1 MQKLKTRRAANK
13 RYKRTASGK
22 FMRKNAFKGHILG
35 KKSSARKRR
44 LSRRSFVNNHGEA
57 KAISNMLPY

>member
-1 MQKLKTRRAANK
+1 
-13 RYKRTASGK
+13 
-22 FMRKNAFKGHILG
+22 MRKNAFKGHILG

-57 KAISNMLPY
+57 KAISKMLPY